1 MSGVITTD
9 PFEILDAGKT
19 FYENLYKS
27 KRNSRQQ
34 NEQYFKFE
42 DLPMP
47 TLSYELRQSG
57 EGAISLEECTEVLN
71 SFLPNK
77 VPGNDG
83 LPVEFYKMF
92 WASIGNRLVECFNVS
107 FEKGELSSSQ
117 KQAVITLIE
126 KKDLDRCD
134 LKNWRPISLLNV
146 DAKIASKVIAE
157 RMKRLLPGLIYHK
170 SNWIYSGKKYRGE
183 YTFNSRHNEFHAS

>member
-1 MSGVITTD
+1 MRTFTNLNGT
-9 PFEILDAGKT
+9 AGNKMNNI
-19 FYENLYKS
+19 FN
-27 KRNSRQQ
+27 
-34 NEQYFKFE
+34 FE

-47 TLSYELRQSG
+47 TLSNELRQSG
-57 EGAISLEECTEVLN
+57 EGAISLEESTEVLN
-71 SFLPNK
+71 SYPLNK

-157 RMKRLLPGLIYHK
+157 RMKRLLPGLIHHNQTGYIPGRNIGENMRSILDIMSFTQAK
-170 SNWIYSGKKYRGE
+170 NCQAFCYLLILKKLLI
-183 YTFNSRHNEFHAS
+183 A